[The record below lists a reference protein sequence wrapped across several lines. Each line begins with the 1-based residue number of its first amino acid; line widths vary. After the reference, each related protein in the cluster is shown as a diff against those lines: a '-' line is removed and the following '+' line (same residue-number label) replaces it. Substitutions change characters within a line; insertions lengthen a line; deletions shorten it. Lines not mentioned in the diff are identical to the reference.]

1 MTNKIYL
8 IIRHDYEGSYTL
20 KAYYNKEDA
29 QEFVDRKNNY
39 VEKMREKQD
48 KLYDHYYNC
57 GLGDEDGNGCDICTE
72 YIQLDFSELEYMYS
86 VQELEV
92 M

>member
-8 IIRHDYEGSYTL
+8 IIQGDCEGSYPL

-39 VEKMREKQD
+39 VEKMREWQD
-48 KLYDHYYNC
+48 ELYDHYINC
-57 GLGDEDGNGCDICTE
+57 GLGDGDGSLCDICKE
-72 YIQLDFSELEYMYS
+72 YIMTDFSELEYMYF
-86 VQELEV
+86 VQEIEV
-92 M
+92 T

>member
-8 IIRHDYEGSYTL
+8 IIQGDYEGSYTL

-39 VEKMREKQD
+39 VEKLREKQD
-48 KLYDHYYNC
+48 ELNDHYYNC
-57 GLGDEDGNGCDICTE
+57 DLGDEDGNGCDICKE
-72 YIQLDFSELEYMYS
+72 YIMTDFSELEYVYL

-92 M
+92 T